1 MESGHRTNRNLE
13 IPGVSVQEKEEDS
26 VKRNGQLTA
35 VLLLTAMV
43 GGLTACGGGN
53 STETASGTNPME
65 QQTTAP
71 AETESTKEAA
81 ANQEDKI
88 TITYWNTNRHDQE
101 YMAPLIEEF
110 NNTNADNI
118 YIDYQIY
125 AENYAQML
133 DLSFS
138 TDSAPDVFQIPGSEF
153 ATIVEKGYA
162 MDIAPFMTDEYKARY
177 GEGAFVEGI
186 NMVDGK
192 IYSLPYTAS
201 AVRLFYN
208 QDIFERV
215 GVKEPP
221 SSLEEMVEIAK
232 LITEKLSGEGI
243 YGIAGN
249 YKSSAA
255 IYRTVDPVVM
265 VSGGTRGGF
274 DYQSGMYDFTSYKP
288 ILEAFGE
295 LYEGGYAFPGSESLD
310 IDPLRTQFAAGKI
323 GMYMSLSHA
332 EPGVYVSQFPT
343 DINWNC
349 AYIPAVGGEVKGKQQ
364 LWTGGNSFA
373 VNANT
378 EHSEEA
384 WKVMEFLHS
393 DEVMSGYYTAG
404 LGTVMIPSA
413 VEKAE
418 IPESVKKMP
427 ALELSDNDRNYPAL
441 PTSLKVEG
449 KDYASVFVEVIFGMT
464 DVDKAIEDLNKRY
477 NEAYDKM
484 VEAGADRI
492 VYPNF
497 TTENLDT
504 TK

>member
-1 MESGHRTNRNLE
+1 MKRRGH
-13 IPGVSVQEKEEDS
+13 
-26 VKRNGQLTA
+26 LTA
-35 VLLLTAMV
+35 ILLTAAMAA
-43 GGLTACGGGN
+43 GLTACGGGN
-53 STETASGTNPME
+53 NAGTAAVTDTAKETQTEASSAAAESTE
-65 QQTTAP
+65 
-71 AETESTKEAA
+71 KAA
-81 ANQEDKI
+81 AGQEDKI

-110 NNTNADNI
+110 NNTNTDNI

-138 TDSAPDVFQIPGSEF
+138 TDSAPDVFQISNDGL

-162 MDIAPFMTDEYKARY
+162 LDVTPFMTDEYKERF

-186 NMVDGK
+186 NMIDGK
-192 IYSLPYTAS
+192 IYSLPYAAS

-208 QDIFERV
+208 QDIFDRV
-215 GVKEPP
+215 GIEAPP
-221 SSLEEMVEIAK
+221 ASLEELVADAK
-232 LITEKLSGEGI
+232 LITEQLSGEGI

-255 IYRTVDPVVM
+255 ILRTIDPVVM
-265 VSGGTRGGF
+265 VSGGTRCGF
-274 DYQSGMYDFTSYKP
+274 DYKNGKYDFTSYKP
-288 ILEAFGE
+288 ILEAFRE
-295 LYEGGYAFPGSESLD
+295 MYEGGYAFPGSEALD

-332 EPGVYVSQFPT
+332 EPGVYASQFPT
-343 DINWNC
+343 DINWSC
-349 AYIPAVGGEVKGKQQ
+349 AYIPAAGGVIKGKQQ
-364 LWTGGNSFA
+364 LWTGGYSFA
-373 VNANT
+373 VNVNT
-378 EHSEEA
+378 AHPEEA

-404 LGTVMIPSA
+404 LGTVMIPTA

-418 IPESVKKMP
+418 TPESVKKMP
-427 ALELSDNDRNYPAL
+427 ALELTDNDRNYPAL
-441 PTSLKVEG
+441 PNGLKVEG

-464 DVDKAIEDLNKRY
+464 DADKAIADLNKRY

-484 VEAGADRI
+484 VESGTARI
-492 VYPNF
+492 VYPDF
-497 TTENLDT
+497 TTENLNT
-504 TK
+504 SK